1 VPVELQDH
9 ESLPAEC
16 LTVFQKE
23 KIMGL
28 FTSTEFNS
36 LDCLLHDQLADL
48 YDAEQRLTEAL
59 PKMAD
64 AADAPELK
72 QAFEQHLRETHNQ
85 VNRLE
90 RVFEILGKE
99 PKSKTCAAMKGL
111 IAEGEEVISA
121 SGDPEVKD
129 AALIAAAQRVE
140 HYEMAGYGSARTFA
154 HYLHQDEVA
163 RLLQETLD
171 EEGAT
176 DHKLTDL
183 AEQFINAKAAR
194 A

>member
-1 VPVELQDH
+1 
-9 ESLPAEC
+9 
-16 LTVFQKE
+16 
-23 KIMGL
+23 MGL
-28 FTSTEFNS
+28 FTSKEFNN
-36 LDCLLHDQLADL
+36 LEDLLYDQLQDL
-48 YDAEQRLTEAL
+48 YDAEQKIAEAL
-59 PKMAD
+59 PQMAE

-72 QAFEQHLRETHNQ
+72 QAFEQHHRETHNQ
-85 VNRLE
+85 INRLE
-90 RVFEILGKE
+90 RVFALLGKE
-99 PKSKTCAAMKGL
+99 AKSKTCDAINGL
-111 IAEGEEVISA
+111 ISEGEDVMSA

-140 HYEMAGYGSARTFA
+140 HYEMAGYGTARTFA
-154 HYLHQDEVA
+154 HYLHLDEAA

-176 DHKLTDL
+176 DHRLTDL